1 MKSKEEQ
8 LTEKLKAAE
17 LNLQNEKAKNKS
29 LQRQNKSLE
38 NRLGT
43 SMKQSEAL
51 KAACSVLKKTEGLNR
66 TIAQEPIRR
75 HQYPVGIVSPS
86 PELYV
91 RARCGFRGAVDMLS
105 HMNES
110 FGWKLKKIP
119 DRNSIENWVKKS
131 GYSIN
136 KELAYTNPE
145 EEHAQTTDESM
156 MPGSGKMQLS
166 LGIGAE
172 KKSDVPLGR
181 SDVKVLDISAASG
194 WNSTGI
200 KAVLS
205 ATEKKE
211 GRPSLTKATAGVKVR
226 EAMRETGYLL
236 PPRQRTIACFMNLS
250 HTIKWSKNMQRII
263 ASLNTNG
270 KQTFDF
276 VNTHCRYVNSW
287 NRNGIN
293 SPVKR
298 VYGMPQVI

>member
-1 MKSKEEQ
+1 MRNMCEIC
-8 LTEKLKAAE
+8 
-17 LNLQNEKAKNKS
+17 AKYLANGYNIYTCNYTVCIPKHVKWS
-29 LQRQNKSLE
+29 GKPLFCRIFDNSYH
-38 NRLGT
+38 
-43 SMKQSEAL
+43 
-51 KAACSVLKKTEGLNR
+51 
-66 TIAQEPIRR
+66 EP
-75 HQYPVGIVSPS
+75 
-86 PELYV
+86 
-91 RARCGFRGAVDMLS
+91 
-105 HMNES
+105 
-110 FGWKLKKIP
+110 
-119 DRNSIENWVKKS
+119 
-131 GYSIN
+131 
-136 KELAYTNPE
+136 AYTNPE

-156 MPGSGKMQLS
+156 MPGSEKMLPS
-166 LGIGAE
+166 SGIGAE

-194 WNSTGI
+194 WNGTGI

-211 GRPSLTKATAGVKVR
+211 GKPSLHAISDNDTKLNGAIRESNHVHVRDTGHSMALPAEKPYGEDKHFKACTKATACVKVR

-236 PPRQRTIACFMNLS
+236 PPRQRTVARLMNLS

-263 ASLNTNG
+263 ASPNTNG

-298 VYGMPQVI
+298 VYGMPRVI